1 LITYPNE
8 RNHMTKTL
16 MLELLE
22 GVLLIGF
29 MSCMGYIA
37 FTLLPEPEEGR

>member
-1 LITYPNE
+1 MDWYLA
-8 RNHMTKTL
+8 K
-16 MLELLE
+16 ELLE

-29 MSCMGYIA
+29 ASCIGYIV

>member
-1 LITYPNE
+1 
-8 RNHMTKTL
+8 MTKTL

>member
-1 LITYPNE
+1 
-8 RNHMTKTL
+8 MTKTL

-29 MSCMGYIA
+29 TSCIGYIA